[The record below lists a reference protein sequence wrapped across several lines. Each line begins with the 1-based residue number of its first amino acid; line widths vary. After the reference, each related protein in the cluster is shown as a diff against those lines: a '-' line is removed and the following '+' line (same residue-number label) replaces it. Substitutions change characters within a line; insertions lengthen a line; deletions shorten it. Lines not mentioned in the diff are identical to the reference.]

1 MRFYDR
7 TEELQE
13 LQEMMRQS
21 FEDHSRLTVLTGRR
35 RIGKTSLGL
44 KAMEGTPMVYF
55 FVSRKNE
62 ALLAQEY
69 AQLAATELDEYIPDN
84 IIRFS
89 DIFRML
95 MEIGRRK
102 KFNLFIDEFQEFL
115 NVNPSVFSDMQN
127 IWDRLRKETNVNLV
141 ISGSVFTLMEKI
153 FKDEKEPL
161 FGRADLMMKLQPFT
175 TTVLQEILRDH
186 KADFEADDLLALYC
200 ITGGVPKYVELL
212 MNNGCTTLERMLR
225 FITKSDSPF
234 IDEGRNMLI
243 QEFGKQYATYFSIL
257 GCIAGGEVTQTD
269 IEARLGE
276 KSLGG
281 QLKLLE
287 EKYELIQKK
296 RPIQSKQASQSV
308 RFEVKD
314 LFLRFWFRYFDRYR
328 SLIEIGNMKGLAQII
343 KNDYPVYSGFCLER
357 WFRQKLIESYRYADI
372 GGWWLPKQKEPY
384 ELDIVAVTLDGEVE
398 AYEVK
403 RQRKKFNPSLLEEKV
418 KEMQKHLF
426 KHQTIHTDCLT
437 LDEMM

>member
-44 KAMEGTPMVYF
+44 KAMEGTPMVYL

-281 QLKLLE
+281 QLNLLE

-357 WFRQKLIESYRYADI
+357 WFRQKLMESYRYADI

-384 ELDIVAVTLDGEVE
+384 EFDIVAVTLDGEVE

>member
-1 MRFYDR
+1 MKFYDR
-7 TEELQE
+7 TEELQDLRE
-13 LQEMMRQS
+13 VMRQS

-44 KAMEGTPMVYF
+44 KAMEGMPMVYL

-62 ALLAQEY
+62 AVLSQEY
-69 AQLAATELDEYIPDN
+69 AELIANELGEYIPGN
-84 IIRFS
+84 VTQFS
-89 DIFRML
+89 EIFRML

-102 KFNLFIDEFQEFL
+102 KFNIFIDEFQEFA
-115 NVNPSVFSDMQN
+115 NINPSVFSDMQN
-127 IWDRLRKETNVNLV
+127 IWDRYRKETNVNLV
-141 ISGSVFTLMEKI
+141 VSGSVFTLMEKI

-161 FGRADLMMKLQPFT
+161 FGRADLIMKLQPFT
-175 TTVLQEILRDH
+175 TDVMREILHDH
-186 KADFEADDLLALYC
+186 KAEYDPDDLLALYS
-200 ITGGVPKYVELL
+200 ITGGVPKYIELL
-212 MNNGCTTLERMLR
+212 MNNGCTTLERMVR
-225 FITKSDSPF
+225 FITKPDSPF

-257 GCIAGGEVTQTD
+257 GCIAGGDMTQTD

-296 RPIQSKQASQSV
+296 RPILAKQNSQAV
-308 RFEVKD
+308 RFEIKD

-328 SLIEIGNMKGLAQII
+328 SLIEIGNMKALAQII
-343 KNDYPVYSGFCLER
+343 KNDYSVYSGLCLER
-357 WFRQKLIESYRYADI
+357 WFRQRLMESYRYANI
-372 GGWWLPKQKEPY
+372 GGWWLPKQSEPY
-384 ELDIVAVTLDGEVE
+384 EIDIVAVTLDGEVE

-403 RQRKKFNPSLLEEKV
+403 RQQKKYSPTLLKNKV
-418 KEMQKHLF
+418 EQMQKYQF
-426 KHQTIHTDCLT
+426 KGKNISIGCLSI
-437 LDEMM
+437 ENM

>member
-44 KAMEGTPMVYF
+44 KAMEGTPMVYL

-357 WFRQKLIESYRYADI
+357 WFRQKLMESYRYADI

-384 ELDIVAVTLDGEVE
+384 EFDIVAVTLDGEVE

>member
-7 TEELQE
+7 TEELQDLRE
-13 LQEMMRQS
+13 VMHQS
-21 FEDHSRLTVLTGRR
+21 FEDHSRMTVLTGRR

-44 KAMEGTPMVYF
+44 KALEGTPMIYL

-62 ALLAQEY
+62 AILSQEY
-69 AQLAATELDEYIPDN
+69 AELIASELGEYIPGN
-84 IIRFS
+84 VIRFVEV
-89 DIFRML
+89 FRVL
-95 MEIGRRK
+95 MEIGKRRR
-102 KFNLFIDEFQEFL
+102 FSIFIDEFQEFV
-115 NVNPSVFSDMQN
+115 NINPSVFSDMQN
-127 IWDRLRKETNVNLV
+127 IWDRYRKETHVNLI

-161 FGRADLMMKLQPFT
+161 FGRADLIMKLNPFT
-175 TTVLQEILRDH
+175 TEVMREILYDH
-186 KADFEADDLLALYC
+186 KIDYEADDLLALYC

-212 MNNGCTTLERMLR
+212 MNNGCTTLDRMIR
-225 FITKSDSPF
+225 FITKPDSAF
-234 IDEGRNMLI
+234 LDEGRNMLI

-257 GCIAGGEVTQTD
+257 GCIAGGEVTQAD

-281 QLKLLE
+281 QLRLLE

-296 RPIQSKQASQSV
+296 RPILSKQGTQAV
-308 RFEVKD
+308 RFEIKD

-328 SLIEIGNMKGLAQII
+328 SLIEIGNTKALAQII
-343 KNDYPVYSGFCLER
+343 KNDYPIYSGLILER
-357 WFRQKLIESYRYADI
+357 WFRQRMMESFSYVNI
-372 GGWWLPKQKEPY
+372 GGWWLPKQS
-384 ELDIVAVTLDGEVE
+384 ELFEIDIVAVTMEGDVE

-403 RQRKKFNPSLLEEKV
+403 RQRKKFSPVLLESKV

-426 KHQTIHTDCLT
+426 KGKEIKTACLT
-437 LDEMM
+437 LEDM